1 MPDQLLELNFD
12 TLNAVIKG
20 YEDRLFDQQLL
31 EVHGGFWTGY
41 YIGAKRPKPLKTI
54 IEKMLNQKNKPTTKH
69 SDSIDVEAFKSMEEQ
84 FKHRQ
89 RLLERSENN
98 GRRKGNTK
106 G

>member
-1 MPDQLLELNFD
+1 
-12 TLNAVIKG
+12 
-20 YEDRLFDQQLL
+20 
-31 EVHGGFWTGY
+31 
-41 YIGAKRPKPLKTI
+41 
-54 IEKMLNQKNKPTTKH
+54 MLNQKNKPTTKH